1 MSNIRIIRN
10 VADEKSRELGEK
22 SIGRLMWKYF
32 VPAFVGVVVNSLY
45 NIVDRIFIGRGVGA
59 IALSGLSTVFP
70 IMLIVMAFGMLV
82 GLGSGVNVSISMGQ
96 KKHDRAERVLGNGL
110 VLMVLL
116 AVFVSILGFAIKT
129 PVLKMFGAT
138 TETMNYAQEYLNIIL
153 YGAVFQ
159 MVGFGLNSIIRSE
172 GNARIAMYSML
183 LSAGANLVLDPIFI
197 FGLGLGV
204 KGAAYATVISM
215 ILLDIWVIIHFLS
228 KRAVNRL
235 KLKNL
240 KLDFEITGKIFAIGM
255 SPFSMQMAASLV
267 MGLFTN
273 QLIKH
278 GSDLAVGA
286 LGIIFSV
293 SSLLIMSM
301 VAINMASQPIIGF
314 NFGAKQYDRVKKTVR
329 LAILSATT
337 VAVISWLGV
346 ELFPAPI
353 VRLFNTENQQ
363 LFDLAVNGMRIF
375 MLALPVVGFQIV
387 AGNFFQSIGKA
398 KVAMFLSLL
407 RQLILLAPML
417 LILPTV
423 FGLNGVWMSSPISD
437 LGSSL
442 ITGIFLFAQLK
453 KLGKKRQL
461 EIRKKFRSLGV

>member
-22 SIGRLMWKYF
+22 SIGRLMWKFF

-59 IALSGLSTVFP
+59 IALSGLSAVFP

-82 GLGSGVNVSISMGQ
+82 GLGSGVNISISMGQ
-96 KKHDRAERVLGNGL
+96 KKHDRAEKVLGNGL
-110 VLMVLL
+110 SITILL
-116 AVFVSILGFAIKT
+116 AAFVSILGFAIKT
-129 PVLKMFGAT
+129 PVLKLFGAT
-138 TETMNYAQEYLNIIL
+138 AETMNYAQQYLNIIL

-159 MVGFGLNSIIRSE
+159 MIGFGLNNVIRSE

-197 FGLGLGV
+197 FGLGMGV
-204 KGAAYATVISM
+204 KGAAYATVLSM
-215 ILLDIWVIIHFLS
+215 ILLDIWVVVHFLS

-235 KLKNL
+235 KFKNL
-240 KLDFEITGKIFAIGM
+240 KLDFEIIGRIFAIGM
-255 SPFSMQMAASLV
+255 SPFSMQMASSLV

-278 GSDLAVGA
+278 GGDLAVGA

-293 SSLLIMSM
+293 SSLLTMSM

-314 NFGAKQYDRVKKTVR
+314 NFGAKQYDRVKKTVQI
-329 LAILSATT
+329 AILSATT
-337 VAVISWLGV
+337 VAVVSWLGV

-353 VRLFNTENQQ
+353 VRLFNTKDQQ
-363 LFDLAVNGMRIF
+363 LFELAVNGMRIF

-407 RQLILLAPML
+407 RQLILLAPL
-417 LILPTV
+417 LLLLPMA

-437 LGSSL
+437 LGSAL

-453 KLGKKRQL
+453 KLGK
-461 EIRKKFRSLGV
+461 ETETGD